1 MFFRRYQRE
10 RPEPVTILSGATP
23 EGAAF
28 LAHAHERLLECHV
41 YMEDPPY
48 TAYEASTV
56 IGGADPPT
64 FGVLATWNAATLG
77 AGGGWHGWT
86 DLGLSDAMPAA
97 LAAYGA
103 FVVNE
108 AYSLVQGW
116 AEGSL
121 QAADAIL
128 ADHFGLARPWDF
140 AASEYPVHVAQTA
153 KAACEAATATVP
165 NGTSGGDSGAYDDDA
180 LCFLGNASLLLAD
193 GRRVPLS
200 AARVGDR
207 VATGFGGGA
216 GRIVTRVLKHAVDA
230 SVALVAVANGL
241 VGTATHPI
249 YLGGA
254 WVPLDRVGA
263 RAAVA
268 ASALARTSKTA
279 TGPARRT
286 TPTSSAGSS
295 PRASAT
301 ASSSTRASLARRAGR
316 RRPPRRCRPEHSVSL
331 SLRAGIF
338 GRFGASGL

>member
-1 MFFRRYQRE
+1 MR
-10 RPEPVTILSGATP
+10 TG
-23 EGAAF
+23 
-28 LAHAHERLLECHV
+28 
-41 YMEDPPY
+41 
-48 TAYEASTV
+48 
-56 IGGADPPT
+56 
-64 FGVLATWNAATLG
+64 
-77 AGGGWHGWT
+77 
-86 DLGLSDAMPAA
+86 
-97 LAAYGA
+97 
-103 FVVNE
+103 
-108 AYSLVQGW
+108 

-121 QAADAIL
+121 QAADAVL

-200 AARVGDR
+200 SARVGDR

-216 GRIVTRVLKHAVDA
+216 GRITRVLKHAVDR
-230 SVALVAVANGL
+230 SVALVAVNGL

-268 ASALARTSKTA
+268 ASALYNLEIDGDRP
-279 TGPARRT
+279 G
-286 TPTSSAGSS
+286 
-295 PRASAT
+295 ASN
-301 ASSSTRASLARRAGR
+301 
-316 RRPPRRCRPEHSVSL
+316 HSYVV
-331 SLRAGIF
+331 G
-338 GRFGASGL
+338 GVVASGLGDGVELNARFRRQASWQKKTAGAASA

>member
-1 MFFRRYQRE
+1 MHR
-10 RPEPVTILSGATP
+10 
-23 EGAAF
+23 
-28 LAHAHERLLECHV
+28 
-41 YMEDPPY
+41 
-48 TAYEASTV
+48 
-56 IGGADPPT
+56 PPT

-97 LAAYGA
+97 LAAHGA

-121 QAADAIL
+121 QAADAVL

-200 AARVGDR
+200 SARVGDR

-216 GRIVTRVLKHAVDA
+216 GRITRVLKHAVDR
-230 SVALVAVANGL
+230 SVALVAVNGL

-254 WVPLDRVGA
+254 WVPLERVGA

-268 ASALARTSKTA
+268 ASALYNLEIDGDRP
-279 TGPARRT
+279 G
-286 TPTSSAGSS
+286 
-295 PRASAT
+295 ASNHSYVVGGVV
-301 ASSSTRASLARRAGR
+301 ASGLGDGVELKEPG
-316 RRPPRRCRPEHSVSL
+316 PPRRRRVKVDATLEHEHAVK
-331 SLRAGIF
+331 F
-338 GRFGASGL
+338 